1 MKLMDKITSKFACK
15 ASDAVKETVKKEAR
29 SIASDILPVMT
40 GAAALIGGILIF
52 KRMARYENVT
62 KTAEKI
68 VPTISHTVTNNYI
81 LGDTDVAR
89 EIVDKILKSVE

>member
-15 ASDAVKETVKKEAR
+15 ASDAVKETVKKEAKN
-29 SIASDILPVMT
+29 IASDILPVMT
-40 GAAALIGGILIF
+40 GAVALIGGVLIF
-52 KRMARYENVT
+52 KRMANYNQVT

-81 LGDTDVAR
+81 LGDTNAAK